1 MNRSVRRVIFLV
13 ALWLGTAGV
22 LRAAE
27 ILTNDGQ
34 RFKGKVLEETA
45 TDYLMEIENGVQ
57 VRIGKDQVAH
67 FDAAEAPKESLK
79 TYPVLGLT
87 YGTPSVVNLVA
98 GYYLDDFGLKL
109 SGAYW
114 SGVHGLQADLSWK
127 AVDNEK
133 VLVDFSL
140 VGGTVHTAGGS
151 NGFSLWSSGDW
162 SGTDW
167 TYGGLGFDVNYGG
180 FFFEV
185 MGVTGNFPNPVAFP
199 YQIGLEERFN

>member
-1 MNRSVRRVIFLV
+1 MRNFVQWVTLLIL
-13 ALWLGTAGV
+13 LWSWGV
-22 LRAAE
+22 GSLRAAE

-34 RFKGKVLEETA
+34 RFIGKVLEETA

-67 FDAAEAPKESLK
+67 FDQAEAPKESLK
-79 TYPVLGLT
+79 EYPVLGLT
-87 YGTPSVVNLVA
+87 YGTPSVLNLVG
-98 GYYLDDFGLKL
+98 GYYLNDFGLKL

-114 SGVHGLQADLSWK
+114 GGVHGLQADLSYK
-127 AVDNEK
+127 AVDNEN

-140 VGGTVHTAGGS
+140 VSGFVQTSGAS
-151 NGFSLWSSGDW
+151 NGLSLWSSGAW

-167 TYGGLGFDVNYGG
+167 GYYGLGFDVNYGG

-199 YQIGLEERFN
+199 YQIGFEERFN

>member
-1 MNRSVRRVIFLV
+1 MNRSVRWVVILV
-13 ALWLGTAGV
+13 GLLLGTAGI

-34 RFKGKVLEETA
+34 HFKGKVLEETA
-45 TDYLMEIENGVQ
+45 TDYLMEIEDGVQ
-57 VRIGKDQVAH
+57 VRIGKDQVSH
-67 FDAAEAPKESLK
+67 FDQTEAPKESK
-79 TYPVLGLT
+79 KNYPVLGLT
-87 YGTPSVVNLVA
+87 YGTPAVLNLVA

-114 SGVHGLQADLSWK
+114 GGVHGLQTDLSWK
-127 AVDNEK
+127 VVDNEN
-133 VLVDFSL
+133 VLVDLSL
-140 VGGTVHTAGGS
+140 VGGVVETTGAS
-151 NGFSLWSSGDW
+151 NGLSLWSSGPW

-167 TYGGLGFDVNYGG
+167 NYGGLGLDVNYGG

-199 YQIGLEERFN
+199 YQIGFEERFN

>member
-1 MNRSVRRVIFLV
+1 MNRFWYWMII
-13 ALWLGTAGV
+13 LGMVMGLGPACLG
-22 LRAAE
+22 AAE

-34 RFKGKVLEETA
+34 RFTGKVLEETA

-67 FDAAEAPKESLK
+67 FSQTDAPKESPK
-79 TYPVLGLT
+79 NYPVLGLT
-87 YGTPSVVNLVA
+87 YGTPSVVNLVG
-98 GYYLDDFGLKL
+98 GYYLEDFGLKL

-114 SGVHGLQADLSWK
+114 GGAQGLQGDLSYK
-127 AVDNEK
+127 AVDNEN

-140 VGGTVHTAGGS
+140 VGGIAHTSGAS
-151 NGFSLWSSGDW
+151 NGYSLWSSGAW

-167 TYGGLGFDVNYGG
+167 TYGGVGVDVNYGG

-185 MGVTGNFPNPVAFP
+185 MGVTGNFPNPIAFP
-199 YQIGLEERFN
+199 YQVGFEERFN